1 MLTAIHFWKKHLCF
15 VFAIVFFCGASNA
28 EDRQTIGVGLKLR
41 AKDTLAPKP
50 ETSQDALACLNA
62 LLWDPT
68 DFEVRV
74 EPADNKHGDW
84 LLRFP
89 SARPV
94 GDANN
99 DLVAVEWYQA
109 KDKAKN
115 PIYAP
120 AAVIVHESGSGMAVG
135 RLIAAGL
142 SRKGV
147 HTFMVQLPNYGKRRS
162 PSGKPSGENLM
173 ASMVQGIADVRRAKD
188 AVATLSL
195 VDTSRISLQ
204 GTSLG
209 GFVASTTAGLDD
221 GFHRVF
227 LLLSGGDIYG
237 VVMNG
242 KKDASKMREEL
253 EQGGISGMQIKEL
266 FSCVEPMR
274 LAHRIQP
281 EKTWLFSGEFDDV
294 VPMENAYLLANKI
307 PLEPSHHVVMAAD
320 HYSGIFYLPTIVQQI
335 HDHMVEPA
343 SN

>member
-1 MLTAIHFWKKHLCF
+1 MLDCERHGGACLLLLLAGSIGNYHKVIGTFVPILCLDGTNGPKPSVSFGIFHPAARLRKINMLTAIHFWKKHLCF
-15 VFAIVFFCGASNA
+15 VFAIAFFCGASNA

-62 LLWDPT
+62 LIWDPT

-109 KDKAKN
+109 KDKAKS

-162 PSGKPSGENLM
+162 PSG
-173 ASMVQGIADVRRAKD
+173 
-188 AVATLSL
+188 
-195 VDTSRISLQ
+195 
-204 GTSLG
+204 
-209 GFVASTTAGLDD
+209 
-221 GFHRVF
+221 
-227 LLLSGGDIYG
+227 
-237 VVMNG
+237 
-242 KKDASKMREEL
+242 
-253 EQGGISGMQIKEL
+253 
-266 FSCVEPMR
+266 
-274 LAHRIQP
+274 
-281 EKTWLFSGEFDDV
+281 
-294 VPMENAYLLANKI
+294 
-307 PLEPSHHVVMAAD
+307 
-320 HYSGIFYLPTIVQQI
+320 
-335 HDHMVEPA
+335 
-343 SN
+343 

>member
-1 MLTAIHFWKKHLCF
+1 MPTTFHFWTKHLCF
-15 VFAIVFFCGASNA
+15 TIAIAFFCGFSIA

-41 AKDTLAPKP
+41 AKDTLAPKS
-50 ETSQDALACLNA
+50 ETNQDALACLSA

-68 DFEVRV
+68 DFEVAV
-74 EPADNKHGDW
+74 EQADSKHGDW

-89 SARPV
+89 SARPI

-109 KDKAKN
+109 KDKEKS

-135 RLIAAGL
+135 RLIASGL

-162 PSGKPSGENLM
+162 PSGKLSGEHLV
-173 ASMVQGIADVRRAKD
+173 AAMVQGIADVRRAKD

-221 GFHRVF
+221 GIHRVF

-253 EQGGISGMQIKEL
+253 EQGGISGKQIKEL
-266 FSCVEPMR
+266 FNCVEPMR

-281 EKTWLFSGEFDDV
+281 EK
-294 VPMENAYLLANKI
+294 N
-307 PLEPSHHVVMAAD
+307 MAVF
-320 HYSGIFYLPTIVQQI
+320 GRIR
-335 HDHMVEPA
+335 
-343 SN
+343 